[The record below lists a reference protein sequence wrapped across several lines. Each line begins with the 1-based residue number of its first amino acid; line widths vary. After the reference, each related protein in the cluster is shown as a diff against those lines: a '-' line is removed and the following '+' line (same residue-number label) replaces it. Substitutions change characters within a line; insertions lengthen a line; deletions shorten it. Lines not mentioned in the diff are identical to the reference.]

1 MQANDEKAPRTGL
14 AWFAV
19 MNQRARH
26 SSSLRPGY
34 IFDDHKQMVVDV
46 FAILDRAAMEYD
58 LDEDVVDDFTQYIKD
73 WAQEREQPER

>member
-1 MQANDEKAPRTGL
+1 MQTNDEKAPRTGL

-19 MNQRARH
+19 MNQRARR
-26 SSSLRPGY
+26 SPSLRPGY

>member
-1 MQANDEKAPRTGL
+1 MPANDEKAPRTGL

-34 IFDDHKQMVVDV
+34 VFDAHKKMVAEV
-46 FAILDRAAMEYD
+46 FAILDRAATEYD
-58 LDEDVVDDFTQYIKD
+58 LDRDVVDDFTQYIKD
-73 WAQEREQPER
+73 WAQEREHPQR

>member
-19 MNQRARH
+19 INQRARH

-34 IFDDHKQMVVDV
+34 IFDDHKQMVAEV
-46 FAILDRAAMEYD
+46 FAILDRAATEYD

>member
-1 MQANDEKAPRTGL
+1 MPPNDQKAPRTGL

-26 SSSLRPGY
+26 SSALRPGY
-34 IFDDHKQMVVDV
+34 IFDDHKKMVAEV

-58 LDEDVVDDFTQYIKD
+58 LDEDVADDFRQYIKD
-73 WAQEREQPER
+73 WAQEREKPER

>member
-14 AWFAV
+14 AWVAV

-34 IFDDHKQMVVDV
+34 IFDDHKKMVAEV
-46 FAILDRAAMEYD
+46 FAILDRAATEYD
-58 LDEDVVDDFTQYIKD
+58 LDRDVVDDFTQYIKD
-73 WAQEREQPER
+73 WAQEREQPQR

>member
-34 IFDDHKQMVVDV
+34 IFEDHKQLVVE
-46 FAILDRAAMEYD
+46 FFGILDRAAMEYD
-58 LDEDVVDDFTQYIKD
+58 LDEDVADDFRQYIKD

>member
-1 MQANDEKAPRTGL
+1 MQANDKKAPRPGL